1 MTGFGKASKEFNG
14 TKISVEVK
22 TLNSKMNDTKMRVP
36 GSYRE
41 KELEIRNKIAA
52 KLERGKID
60 FALSLESSEKQNPA
74 KINTELVVEYHQ
86 QLQAIEGEIGK
97 SSDDYLGML
106 MRLPNIME
114 TEKNEFDENEY
125 KAISEVIDVAL
136 DACVEFRKDE
146 GAQLEKDLTKRIDI
160 IGDRL
165 KKVMEIAPTRID
177 NKKEKL
183 LAKFEDMKTDNDVFD
198 SNRFEQELI
207 YYLEKLDIT
216 EEQVRLDAHLEYF
229 TNTMNGK
236 TGQGKK
242 LGFIGQEMGREI
254 NTIGSK
260 ANHAEMQ
267 RCVVEMKD
275 ELEKIKEQV
284 LNVL

>member
-1 MTGFGKASKEFNG
+1 M
-14 TKISVEVK
+14 
-22 TLNSKMNDTKMRVP
+22 
-36 GSYRE
+36 
-41 KELEIRNKIAA
+41 
-52 KLERGKID
+52 
-60 FALSLESSEKQNPA
+60 
-74 KINTELVVEYHQ
+74 VVEYHQ